1 MLDVPNEDQQS
12 KMSFEEHSLK
22 LLDFPEIL
30 RELAGNTR
38 TWAGKQTALALCPL
52 ATIEEARC
60 ALDLAGE
67 SAQMLREMSPLPI
80 GALEDLRPALK
91 GLSQEGIP
99 LRLGEIGQL
108 YYLLVVTAGLFS
120 RRPTLEEYPKLN
132 EKLGR
137 LRPLKELRNALE
149 RVFDSEGNL
158 RDDASSELRRIRRS
172 RDRLRSRLI
181 DRLEKLGVSANAHS
195 AVDEQ
200 PVTQRQ
206 GRYVIPILRELQ
218 SRLPGIVHDQ
228 SRSGA
233 TVYMEPLAVV
243 GDNNE
248 LSSLEYAEQEE
259 IARIISE
266 LGEKLA
272 AEQTALNQNYQL
284 IVEVDLIQASGRLTN
299 RLDAAVPL
307 LTKDGATLLLQAR
320 HPILLL
326 NHSRNKIIASDLAL
340 GGEYDVLLIT
350 GPNAGGK
357 TVSLKTL
364 GLLTAMA
371 QSGLPIPAGADS
383 TLDWCDDVLADIGD
397 EQSVAGDLSTFSY
410 HIHRLGEILRRVESG
425 SANRSLVLL
434 DEIGTGTDPDQG
446 SALSMAV
453 LLRLQRN
460 GTQVIATSHYDS
472 LKGFVYGAGRMENA
486 AVDFDQQSL
495 KPLYRLRVGT
505 PGNSNTLS
513 MARQFGLDEELIAE
527 AEGYLDEE
535 YLRLDKLINEFE
547 EERRLRQQAETE
559 TTELRRELSQT
570 RLENT
575 RRTAALQAG
584 KTKEMLQLREELYDE
599 LARIEGQIES
609 AQSQLKRSK
618 HSPTDAGLSKPRRKL
633 REQKRKLKEKLDS
646 GEELEATPAISGE
659 LAVGDSVRL
668 EGAKSAAALIALDGK
683 NATIAM
689 GAVKMTVPVKRLTRV
704 ATGKKKT
711 TDVALDNLALTQR
724 EVSSELMLRGL
735 YVEEGLELL
744 ERYLDEAALVGLSQV
759 RIIHG
764 KGTWVMRNA
773 VVEYLKSHPRVVDY
787 FTPEQRAGGTGVTV
801 AVLG

>member
-1 MLDVPNEDQQS
+1 
-12 KMSFEEHSLK
+12 MSFEEHSLK

-38 TWAGKQTALALCPL
+38 TWAGKQVALSLRPL
-52 ATIEEARC
+52 RTIEAARC
-60 ALDLAGE
+60 SLALAGE
-67 SAQMLREMSPLPI
+67 SARMLREMSPLPI

-99 LRLGEIGQL
+99 PRLGDIGQL

-120 RRPTLEEYPKLN
+120 RRPPPEEYPKLS

-158 RDDASSELRRIRRS
+158 RDDASSELRKIRRS
-172 RDRLRSRLI
+172 RERLRSRLI
-181 DRLEKLGVSANAHS
+181 GRLEKLGLSANAHS
-195 AVDEQ
+195 SVSEQ

-218 SRLPGIVHDQ
+218 SRVPGIVHDQ

-233 TVYMEPLAVV
+233 TVYLEPLEVV

-248 LSSLEYAEQEE
+248 LTSLDYAENEE
-259 IARIISE
+259 IARIIAE

-272 AEQTALNQNYQL
+272 AEQTALNHNYQL
-284 IVEVDLIQASGRLTN
+284 ITEIDLIQASGRLAN
-299 RLDAAVPL
+299 RLDATVPL
-307 LTKDGATLLLQAR
+307 LTVDGATSLLQAR

-326 NHSRNKIIASDLAL
+326 NHSRDKIVPSDLAL
-340 GGEYDVLLIT
+340 GGKYDVLLIT

-357 TVSLKTL
+357 TVSLKTM

-383 TLDWCDDVLADIGD
+383 TLGWRDDVLADIGD

-410 HIHRLGEILRRVESG
+410 HIRRLGEILRRVESG

-446 SALSMAV
+446 AALSMAV

-472 LKGFVYGAGRMENA
+472 LKGFVYGAKRMENA
-486 AVDFDQQSL
+486 AVDFDQESL
-495 KPLYRLRVGT
+495 KPLYHLRVGT

-513 MARQFGLDEELIAE
+513 MARQFGLDEELIRE

-547 EERRLRQQAETE
+547 EERRLRQVAETE
-559 TTELRRELSQT
+559 TGELRRELSQT
-570 RLENT
+570 RLDNT

-609 AQSQLKRSK
+609 AQSKLKRSK
-618 HSPTDAGLSKPRRKL
+618 HTPTDAGLSKPRRKL

-646 GEELEATPAISGE
+646 SGEETESTPAIAGE

-689 GAVKMTVPVKRLTRV
+689 GAVKMTVPVSRLTRV
-704 ATGKKKT
+704 ASNKRKT
-711 TDVALDNLALTQR
+711 TDVALDNLALTER
-724 EVSSELMLRGL
+724 EVSSELTLRGM

-744 ERYLDEAALVGLSQV
+744 ERYLDEAALVGMGQV

-773 VVEYLKSHPRVVDY
+773 VVDYLKSHPRVVDY